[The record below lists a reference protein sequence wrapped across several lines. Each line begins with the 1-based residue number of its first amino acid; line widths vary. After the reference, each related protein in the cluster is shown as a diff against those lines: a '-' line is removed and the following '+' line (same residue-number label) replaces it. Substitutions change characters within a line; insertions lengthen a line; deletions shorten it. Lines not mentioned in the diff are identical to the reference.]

1 MWRILIPATLVGLA
15 REYFLRKGWIP
26 PDPVTKE
33 EKRKYTERTIIL
45 SVIYSAISLFLLC
58 SWLRWF
64 VPGLWE
70 QYFVVYT
77 VFGACCAIF
86 PGMLVASIHV
96 RVMEQNPK
104 HRIKKST
111 GPPRGWWREFMD
123 EGRNPKIK

>member
-26 PDPVTKE
+26 PDPGTEE

-77 VFGACCAIF
+77 FFGACCDSAA
-86 PGMLVASIHV
+86 LKVIHRAGV
-96 RVMEQNPK
+96 KLIHGATV
-104 HRIKKST
+104 
-111 GPPRGWWREFMD
+111 
-123 EGRNPKIK
+123 